1 MDFRYLI
8 SVHRLMMLN
17 ICTKFQENIS
27 KSFRVIERMRFEY
40 CNMQRGIIDYSVKN
54 VGGVMVCSVRIV

>member
-1 MDFRYLI
+1 MNLI

-27 KSFRVIERMRFEY
+27 KDFRVIEQ
-40 CNMQRGIIDYSVKN
+40 MQFVY
-54 VGGVMVCSVRIV
+54 